1 MRPLEHVHLWAQ
13 TEGSVLLVPAP
24 AQPAPHVL
32 PRGHLCP
39 HTQPVSS
46 SLAAPRGSCLMP
58 RPQRNVQG
66 EVSGRLQSQVTEN
79 RLTAQTTAY
88 PGLLETGAGHCRR
101 AL

>member
-1 MRPLEHVHLWAQ
+1 
-13 TEGSVLLVPAP
+13 
-24 AQPAPHVL
+24 
-32 PRGHLCP
+32 
-39 HTQPVSS
+39 
-46 SLAAPRGSCLMP
+46 MP